1 MQGKYS
7 LTSLLCSSS
16 SVEAKALWR
25 ALVLLP
31 PWDMTL
37 TYTRAALLRQVVTL
51 VLDGKPPPKVM
62 CSLVVPPLL
71 GKGRQFCTY
80 QRQAL
85 LPGASSTSRGCSAA
99 VEVQDL
105 AQTKE
110 VPQGRDSR
118 NSSRNRPDG
127 NWLLN
132 DSVITQFLLHPHL
145 NTSLFGKITAWLC
158 PDFGAAQQKKHWSL
172 KWCLRWKKKCCC

>member
-1 MQGKYS
+1 
-7 LTSLLCSSS
+7 
-16 SVEAKALWR
+16 
-25 ALVLLP
+25 
-31 PWDMTL
+31 MTL
-37 TYTRAALLRQVVTL
+37 TYTRAALLRQAVTL

-85 LPGASSTSRGCSAA
+85 LPGASRHRSAA
-99 VEVQDL
+99 MEVQDL

-127 NWLLN
+127 N
-132 DSVITQFLLHPHL
+132 
-145 NTSLFGKITAWLC
+145 
-158 PDFGAAQQKKHWSL
+158 
-172 KWCLRWKKKCCC
+172 